1 MEWIFHALIRCHQP
15 MALIE
20 RTLAA
25 DKTIDPGKSK
35 RRSVRLSCFLGDH
48 PKAAIG
54 YHFKTGHRET
64 A

>member
-1 MEWIFHALIRCHQP
+1 MQ
-15 MALIE
+15 
-20 RTLAA
+20 TLYGRFAVVVAA
-25 DKTIDPGKSK
+25 SDGVGAAI
-35 RRSVRLSCFLGDH
+35 LGDH